1 MALARPAT
9 TVVKRKPITT
19 TSHPAPF
26 SPADFVVQDAPSIA
40 APTSHIRRCTYRR
53 VMPLKAGR
61 RELQLYEV
69 DCTHPSY
76 DAALPLG
83 HLEAARTAC
92 AACALPGT
100 FRPDE
105 D

>member
-40 APTSHIRRCTYRR
+40 APSHIRRCTYRR